1 MLKFDQLYFLFDT
14 ETEGL
19 NHKFSRPWE
28 VSFVIGKG
36 NYIIDRRQI
45 YIDWPDLE
53 LSNKVRK
60 LTGFDQGKYDREKIS
75 PKEAFEILAGYLYN
89 PEYMIVG
96 QNIIG
101 FDVYIAAIL
110 GQLCGQ
116 KIADFSFM
124 DRFLDTRCLST
135 AHKEGLEKPRS
146 GDLISWQYKLR
157 NDRSLKAKV
166 SQGVM
171 LKYFG
176 IDFDPN
182 KLHDGLYDSEKC
194 WELFK
199 CLRKALEL

>member
-53 LSNKVRK
+53 LSNKVK
-60 LTGFDQGKYDREKIS
+60 ELTGFDQGKYDREKIS
-75 PKEAFEILAGYLYN
+75 QRSVWVWLDTYN

-101 FDVYIAAIL
+101 FDVYIATIL

-116 KIADFSFM
+116 KIADFWIDFGYPLLSF
-124 DRFLDTRCLST
+124 
-135 AHKEGLEKPRS
+135 KEGLENQEAE
-146 GDLISWQYKLR
+146 I
-157 NDRSLKAKV
+157 
-166 SQGVM
+166 
-171 LKYFG
+171 
-176 IDFDPN
+176 
-182 KLHDGLYDSEKC
+182 
-194 WELFK
+194 
-199 CLRKALEL
+199 

>member
-60 LTGFDQGKYDREKIS
+60 LTGFDQAKYDREKIS